1 MAPLAQAWPSLTP
14 GCRYLQGPV
23 RGCQGLWGQSRAV
36 GAVSTLVFV
45 GFPKVLSGGEA
56 GCELLGQTVGECRIT
71 ES

>member
-1 MAPLAQAWPSLTP
+1 MAA
-14 GCRYLQGPV
+14 
-23 RGCQGLWGQSRAV
+23 RGCGDRAGAV
-36 GAVSTLVFV
+36 GAVPTLVFV